1 MKRFQ
6 YPVLPAPAEEGG
18 LVVTCRDLPPP
29 ITEGEDE
36 DEDEDE
42 DDATAQAIDTMDE
55 VFATYMIEGID
66 FQSPPRRAAATT
78 ICESSQGPRGPG

>member
-36 DEDEDE
+36 DEDED
-42 DDATAQAIDTMDE
+42 DATAQAIDTMDE

-66 FQSPPRRAAATT
+66 FPEPTKARR
-78 ICESSQGPRGPG
+78 RDNDM

>member
-1 MKRFQ
+1 M
-6 YPVLPAPAEEGG
+6 
-18 LVVTCRDLPPP
+18 PPP

-66 FQSPPRRAAATT
+66 FPEPTKARR
-78 ICESSQGPRGPG
+78 RDNDM